1 MAASP
6 AAGASIAPVK
16 ALLIGVPA
24 SHPTVAAELMLARKG
39 IEVDRFDLV
48 PGLHRF
54 VLRRV
59 FPDGT
64 VPAMVLDGRR
74 LQGTRTI
81 SRALDVIAPEPALFP
96 AEPERRAAVESAE
109 LWGDLVL
116 QPVARRLAWAA
127 LKRDRS
133 TIDTFL
139 DDARL
144 GLPTGLA
151 VATAAPVVAL
161 SARLNRASDRSA
173 KRDLKALPRLLDRVD
188 ELVGSGVLGGDG
200 TPNAADCQIAP
211 TVRLLLC
218 FDDLRPAVEQRPAG
232 RHAMSVIRRFE
243 GRIPRVFPADWLRS
257 VR

>member
-1 MAASP
+1 
-6 AAGASIAPVK
+6 VK

-54 VLRRV
+54 VLRRA
-59 FPDGT
+59 FPEGT

-74 LQGTRTI
+74 LQGTRAI

-96 AEPERRAAVESAE
+96 DDPERRTAVERTE
-109 LWGDLVL
+109 LWGDLVF

-133 TIDTFL
+133 TIDSFL
-139 DDARL
+139 EGARL

-151 VATAAPVVAL
+151 VATAGPVVAL
-161 SARLNRASDRSA
+161 CARLNRASDRSA
-173 KRDLKALPRLLDRVD
+173 GRDLETLPRLLDRVD
-188 ELVGSGVLGGDG
+188 ELLASGVLSGDG
-200 TPNAADCQIAP
+200 GAAGNGPLNAADYQVAP
-211 TVRLLLC
+211 TVRLLMAL
-218 FDDLRPAVEQRPAG
+218 DDLRPAIERRPAG
-232 RHAMSVIRRFE
+232 GHALRVVPRFE
-243 GRIPRVFPADWLRS
+243 GRIPHVFPDDWLRS